1 MEPSGSKLDSSGP
14 NLDCWEAPGSFRWS
28 GGVRQSVLPAQA
40 GRGQTHDSLAEVD
53 KNGVRRP
60 PTDNGQLLDRE
71 RRTPESRIAVRLL
84 LGQRACRGRVGCT
97 YPILL
102 QIDRIR
108 YARRVCA
115 PHGRGLPIEPHQ
127 AVALRAAAEDLGVP
141 TGELVRKLDEVD
153 AGADVTLSQ
162 EEGQALRASFEVLA
176 DDPVVHED
184 EMRRL
189 QRAVADVLD

>member
-1 MEPSGSKLDSSGP
+1 
-14 NLDCWEAPGSFRWS
+14 
-28 GGVRQSVLPAQA
+28 
-40 GRGQTHDSLAEVD
+40 
-53 KNGVRRP
+53 
-60 PTDNGQLLDRE
+60 
-71 RRTPESRIAVRLL
+71 
-84 LGQRACRGRVGCT
+84 
-97 YPILL
+97 
-102 QIDRIR
+102 
-108 YARRVCA
+108 
-115 PHGRGLPIEPHQ
+115 LPIEPHQ